1 MENIDTKTT
10 SWYTEEHHMETFPL
24 DTSHSG
30 RRIETAVTALA
41 VVGFVVLIASG
52 MWLAVYATRFVPD
65 VVNGAGEA
73 AVYIGSLFT
82 PSTSPSLSVV
92 SSTASTTI
100 SFGVAT
106 TTVQAAT
113 TTTSVVT
120 KTPVV
125 TNVVSTTAGEKT
137 GNVTAIGGAT
147 APGVLFGLPD
157 LAVTVRAVGYLTTAA
172 TDSFVASAV
181 VPVGDRPAILFT
193 IKNIGTNVA
202 GAWRFSATIPT
213 RTTFTYQSEPQQYLN
228 PGDSIDYTLGFDRAS
243 VGADQS
249 IILMANFDNAIVD
262 SNPDNNSISA
272 MVTIL

>member
-10 SWYTEEHHMETFPL
+10 SWYMEEHHMETLPL
-24 DTSHSG
+24 DTPHSG
-30 RRIETAVTALA
+30 RRTETAVTALA
-41 VVGFVVLIASG
+41 VVGFVVLIVAG

-65 VVNGAGEA
+65 AVNGVGEA

-82 PSTSPSLSVV
+82 PSPAPSLSVV

-100 SFGVAT
+100 SFGTAT
-106 TTVQAAT
+106 TTGSTSSLQAAT
-113 TTTSVVT
+113 TTTQ
-120 KTPVV
+120 VV
-125 TNVVSTTAGEKT
+125 TNVVQTKVGEKT
-137 GNVTAIGGAT
+137 GNVTAIGGAP

-172 TDSFVASAV
+172 DDSFVTSSV

-193 IKNIGTNVA
+193 IKNIGTNVT
-202 GAWRFSATIPT
+202 GTWRFSATIPT
-213 RTTFTYQSEPQQYLN
+213 RTTFTYQSEPQQSLN

-262 SNPDNNSISA
+262 SNPDNNSIFA